1 MGWSRGTAR
10 YSYRVK
16 IDLMDIVDKIIKQLP
31 GDGDWELDG
40 TEIVI
45 DCEAECNDKT
55 WYCKATLEEPEEYEI
70 ELLDS
75 VNDVNVDQIV
85 LDVFRNIEKI
95 PIDCEIDQESIEDV
109 TPDYEPDP
117 DLEYE
122 RRRDGY
128 YDDWDY

>member
-10 YSYRVK
+10 YSYKVK
-16 IDLMDIVDKIIKQLP
+16 IDLEDIVDKIIKQLP

-40 TEIVI
+40 TEIVL

-55 WYCKATLEEPEEYEI
+55 WYCRATLESPEEYEI

-75 VNDVNVDQIV
+75 VDDVDVDQIV

-95 PIDCEIDQESIEDV
+95 PIECEIDQESIEDV
-109 TPDYEPDP
+109 TPEYEPDP

-122 RRRDGY
+122 KWRDGDFES
-128 YDDWDY
+128 DD